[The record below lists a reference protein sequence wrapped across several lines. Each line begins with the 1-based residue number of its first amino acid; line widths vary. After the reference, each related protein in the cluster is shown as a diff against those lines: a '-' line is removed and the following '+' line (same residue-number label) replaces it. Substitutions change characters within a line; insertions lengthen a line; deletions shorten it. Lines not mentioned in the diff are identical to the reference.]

1 MQDVRDEARRRKID
15 LVLLPTAE
23 ATGAPTKAGAD
34 TNAVLHLTC

>member
-1 MQDVRDEARRRKID
+1 MQEVRDEARRRKTG

-23 ATGAPTKAGAD
+23 AAAALTRAGAG